1 MALTQVSTGG
11 IKDGTI
17 VDADIHPSAAIAAS
31 KLNVVT
37 VTSADVGV
45 TVQPYDADTAKLD
58 VAQTFTS
65 AQTFSAGAGDSAGS
79 YRIIPQNSKTS
90 SYTLTATDTG
100 KHINIT
106 TGGVTVPASIFS
118 AGDVVTIFNDSTSSQ
133 QITQGA
139 SVNLVSAASVNTGNK
154 QLAGNGICTIL
165 CVGTNKFVISG
176 VGLS

>member
-1 MALTQVSTGG
+1 MAT
-11 IKDGTI
+11 
-17 VDADIHPSAAIAAS
+17 
-31 KLNVVT
+31 VVQMRRG
-37 VTSADVGV
+37 TSAEHE
-45 TVQPYDADTAKLD
+45 
-58 VAQTFTS
+58 TFTGL
-65 AQTFSAGAGDSAGS
+65 AGEITVDTSKNAIVVHDGGTAGGTPLSTETIATT
-79 YRIIPQNSKTS
+79 IPQNSKTS

-139 SVNLVSAASVNTGNK
+139 SVNLVSAASVNTGNR

>member
-1 MALTQVSTGG
+1 MAT
-11 IKDGTI
+11 
-17 VDADIHPSAAIAAS
+17 
-31 KLNVVT
+31 VVQMRRG
-37 VTSADVGV
+37 TSAEHE
-45 TVQPYDADTAKLD
+45 
-58 VAQTFTS
+58 TFTGLAGEITVDTTKNAIVVHDGATAGGTPLSTETS
-65 AQTFSAGAGDSAGS
+65 ATT
-79 YRIIPQNSKTS
+79 IPQNSKTS

-139 SVNLVSAASVNTGNK
+139 SVNLVSAASVNTGNR

>member
-1 MALTQVSTGG
+1 MAT
-11 IKDGTI
+11 
-17 VDADIHPSAAIAAS
+17 
-31 KLNVVT
+31 VVQMRRG
-37 VTSADVGV
+37 TSAEHE
-45 TVQPYDADTAKLD
+45 
-58 VAQTFTS
+58 TFTGL
-65 AQTFSAGAGDSAGS
+65 AGEITVDTTKNAIVVHDGATAGGTPLSTETIATT
-79 YRIIPQNSKTS
+79 IPQNSKTS

-139 SVNLVSAASVNTGNK
+139 SVNLVSAASVNTGNR

>member
-1 MALTQVSTGG
+1 MAT
-11 IKDGTI
+11 
-17 VDADIHPSAAIAAS
+17 
-31 KLNVVT
+31 VVQMRRG
-37 VTSADVGV
+37 TSAEHE
-45 TVQPYDADTAKLD
+45 
-58 VAQTFTS
+58 TFTGLAGEITVDTTQS
-65 AQTFSAGAGDSAGS
+65 AIVVHDGATAGGTPLSTETIATT
-79 YRIIPQNSKTS
+79 IPQNSKTS

-139 SVNLVSAASVNTGNK
+139 SVNLVSAASVNTGNR

>member
-1 MALTQVSTGG
+1 MAT
-11 IKDGTI
+11 
-17 VDADIHPSAAIAAS
+17 
-31 KLNVVT
+31 VVQMRRG
-37 VTSADVGV
+37 TSAEHE
-45 TVQPYDADTAKLD
+45 
-58 VAQTFTS
+58 TFTGL
-65 AQTFSAGAGDSAGS
+65 AGEITVDTTKNAIVVHDGATAGGTPLSTETIATT
-79 YRIIPQNSKTS
+79 IPQNSKTS
-90 SYTLTATDTG
+90 SYTLRATDTG
-100 KHINIT
+100 KHTNIT

-139 SVNLVSAASVNTGNK
+139 SVNLVSAASVNTGNR

>member
-1 MALTQVSTGG
+1 MAT
-11 IKDGTI
+11 
-17 VDADIHPSAAIAAS
+17 
-31 KLNVVT
+31 VVQMRRG
-37 VTSADVGV
+37 TSAEHE
-45 TVQPYDADTAKLD
+45 
-58 VAQTFTS
+58 TFTGL
-65 AQTFSAGAGDSAGS
+65 AGEITVDTTKNAIVVHDGATAGGTPLSTETIATT
-79 YRIIPQNSKTS
+79 IPQNSKTS